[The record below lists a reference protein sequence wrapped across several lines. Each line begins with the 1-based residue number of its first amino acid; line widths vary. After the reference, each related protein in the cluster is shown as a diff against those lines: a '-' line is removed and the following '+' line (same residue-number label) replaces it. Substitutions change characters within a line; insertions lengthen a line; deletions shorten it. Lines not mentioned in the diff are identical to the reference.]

1 MAAADRIRTS
11 GWRFSAALAAC
22 LAVLLLPTSALAG
35 APAKT
40 TPLTGWLGAGAT
52 FPSRALVVLPPSGSK
67 ATPSTVHVT
76 ENGKP
81 AGPLT
86 VTPTAQAG
94 PGDFGLVV
102 VLDQNT
108 SMNAAG
114 LGAAISATRALSAL
128 RTGQQQLGVVTFD
141 SQANLLAPL
150 STDSAAIKTALSVQP
165 TTGSGANAPAGIQ
178 LALSTLNQARV
189 ALGAI
194 VLVSDGV
201 GALTPGSP
209 TAAAVQ
215 SEAASASVPIFTVG
229 LQDKAATASSL
240 AALAKVAP
248 GQFIQTPPARLSSVL
263 KEIQGIVTRGYVV
276 RWRSTAQPGQPVNV
290 AARIDGTPGTIAASY
305 HASGTPATHSPAA
318 PAHGAAQ
325 PVTTTSHLS
334 QTPSFAQVPAKAAA
348 SAALAPPAQAAPASF
363 WSSSTATPLV
373 AGLVGLLVA
382 VAVALLLYRP
392 SNRAVRLRVGS
403 FIPSTMESDAD
414 PLVPAPAPRRGL
426 LERQRFWAPFVL
438 SVEIAHSPRTPIY
451 LVKRAAAIAV
461 VLAVVA
467 VVVAGSPFIAFVPLL
482 GWPFALKK
490 AMNHAAEKQREKFRE
505 TLPGYLQDLA
515 SAMRVGRSFIGAMT
529 VVVDSAEEPTKSEL
543 GRVITDEAFGRPV
556 DEALD
561 AVAER
566 LEAPDLGQIA
576 LIAALNRRSGSNVA
590 EALDRVAEGARER
603 ADLKRE
609 VRALTAQAKMSSM
622 VLTALPGVL
631 LVGLMLIS
639 PLYAHPLFHTTIGVL
654 LLGVGAVMCFAGWKA
669 MGKITNVN
677 V

>member
-1 MAAADRIRTS
+1 MAVADRIRSS
-11 GWRFSAALAAC
+11 GWRLSAALAAC
-22 LAVLLLPTSALAG
+22 FAVLLLTTSGLA
-35 APAKT
+35 AAATKT
-40 TPLTGWLGAGAT
+40 TPLTGWLGGGTT

-67 ATPSTVHVT
+67 VTPSTVHVT

-81 AGPLT
+81 TGALT
-86 VTPTAQAG
+86 VTPTTQAG
-94 PGDFGLVV
+94 LGDFGLVV
-102 VLDQNT
+102 VLDQNA
-108 SMNAAG
+108 SMKGAG
-114 LGAAISATRALSAL
+114 LAAAISASRALTAL
-128 RTGQQQLGVVTFD
+128 RTGQQQLGVVTFA

-150 STDSAAIKTALSVQP
+150 STDSTSLNTALSAQP
-165 TTGSGANAPAGIQ
+165 STGSGANAPAGIQ

-290 AARIDGTPGTIAASY
+290 AARIDGTPGTIAVSY
-305 HASGTPATHSPAA
+305 HAVGTPAAHPSA

-325 PVTTTSHLS
+325 PVTTTSQLS
-334 QTPSFAQVPAKAAA
+334 QTPSFAPAPAKAAA
-348 SAALAPPAQAAPASF
+348 STAPAAPAQAAPASF
-363 WSSSTATPLV
+363 WSSSRATPII

-392 SNRAVRLRVGS
+392 SNRAVRVRVGS
-403 FIPSTMESDAD
+403 FIPSALDSEPDA
-414 PLVPAPAPRRGL
+414 LVPVPTPRQGL

-438 SVEIAHSPRTPIY
+438 SVEIAHGPRTPIY
-451 LVKRAAAIAV
+451 LVKRAALIAV

-467 VVVAGSPFIAFVPLL
+467 VVVAGSMLIAFIPLL

-490 AMNHAAEKQREKFRE
+490 AMSRAAEKQREKFRE

-566 LEAPDLGQIA
+566 LNAPDLGQIA

-639 PLYAHPLFHTTIGVL
+639 PLYAHPLFHTTIGVV
-654 LLGVGAVMCFAGWKA
+654 LLGVGAIMCFAGWKA

>member
-1 MAAADRIRTS
+1 MAGADRIRTS

-22 LAVLLLPTSALAG
+22 VAVLLLTTSALA
-35 APAKT
+35 AAAAKT
-40 TPLTGWLGAGAT
+40 TPLIGWLGAGAT

-67 ATPSTVHVT
+67 VTPSTVHVT
-76 ENGKP
+76 ENGKS

-108 SMNAAG
+108 SMNGAG
-114 LGAAISATRALSAL
+114 LGAAISATRALTAL

-141 SQANLLAPL
+141 SHANLLAPL
-150 STDSAAIKTALSVQP
+150 STDSPTTNTALSVQP

-248 GQFIQTPPARLSSVL
+248 GQFIQTQPARLSSVL
-263 KEIQGIVTRGYVV
+263 KEIQGTVTRGYVV
-276 RWRSTAQPGQPVNV
+276 RWRSTAQPRQPVNV
-290 AARIDGTPGTIAASY
+290 VARIDGTPGTIAASY

-325 PVTTTSHLS
+325 PVTTSHLS
-334 QTPSFAQVPAKAAA
+334 QTPSFAQAPSKAAA
-348 SAALAPPAQAAPASF
+348 SAAPAAPAQAAPASF
-363 WSSSTATPLV
+363 WSSSTARPLV

-392 SNRAVRLRVGS
+392 SSRAVRLRVGS
-403 FIPSTMESDAD
+403 FIPSTMDSDAD
-414 PLVPAPAPRRGL
+414 PLVGAPTPRRGL

-467 VVVAGSPFIAFVPLL
+467 VVVDGSIFIAFVPLL
-482 GWPFALKK
+482 VWPFALKK
-490 AMNHAAEKQREKFRE
+490 AMNRAAEKQREKFRE

-590 EALDRVAEGARER
+590 EALDRVAEGARDR

-609 VRALTAQAKMSSM
+609 VRALTAQAKMSSI

-631 LVGLMLIS
+631 LVGLMVIS

>member
-1 MAAADRIRTS
+1 M
-11 GWRFSAALAAC
+11 
-22 LAVLLLPTSALAG
+22 
-35 APAKT
+35 
-40 TPLTGWLGAGAT
+40 
-52 FPSRALVVLPPSGSK
+52 
-67 ATPSTVHVT
+67 
-76 ENGKP
+76 
-81 AGPLT
+81 
-86 VTPTAQAG
+86 
-94 PGDFGLVV
+94 
-102 VLDQNT
+102 
-108 SMNAAG
+108 
-114 LGAAISATRALSAL
+114 
-128 RTGQQQLGVVTFD
+128 
-141 SQANLLAPL
+141 
-150 STDSAAIKTALSVQP
+150 
-165 TTGSGANAPAGIQ
+165 
-178 LALSTLNQARV
+178 
-189 ALGAI
+189 
-194 VLVSDGV
+194 
-201 GALTPGSP
+201 
-209 TAAAVQ
+209 
-215 SEAASASVPIFTVG
+215 
-229 LQDKAATASSL
+229 
-240 AALAKVAP
+240 
-248 GQFIQTPPARLSSVL
+248 
-263 KEIQGIVTRGYVV
+263 
-276 RWRSTAQPGQPVNV
+276 
-290 AARIDGTPGTIAASY
+290 
-305 HASGTPATHSPAA
+305 
-318 PAHGAAQ
+318 
-325 PVTTTSHLS
+325 
-334 QTPSFAQVPAKAAA
+334 
-348 SAALAPPAQAAPASF
+348 
-363 WSSSTATPLV
+363 PLV

-403 FIPSTMESDAD
+403 FIPSTMDSDAD
-414 PLVPAPAPRRGL
+414 PLVPAPTPRRGL
-426 LERQRFWAPFVL
+426 LERQKFWAPFVL

-467 VVVAGSPFIAFVPLL
+467 VVMAGSPFIAFVPLL

-490 AMNHAAEKQREKFRE
+490 AMNRAAEKQREKFRE

-590 EALDRVAEGARER
+590 EALDRVAEGARDR